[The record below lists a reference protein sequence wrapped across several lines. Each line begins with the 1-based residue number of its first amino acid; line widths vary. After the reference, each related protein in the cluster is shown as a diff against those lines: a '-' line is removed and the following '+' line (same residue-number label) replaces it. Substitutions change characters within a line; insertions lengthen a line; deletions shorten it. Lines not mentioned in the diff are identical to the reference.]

1 MFHKQAIVLLDL
13 TKFYKNKLTDPESL
27 RKLCKKKKK
36 KNQNCLCF
44 IQATACTRLKSQ
56 GTTLPFLFQIIHPLP
71 HNCCKRVD
79 LIYSN
84 HTLTTS

>member
-36 KNQNCLCF
+36 KIKTVF
-44 IQATACTRLKSQ
+44 ASFK
-56 GTTLPFLFQIIHPLP
+56 PLLAQ
-71 HNCCKRVD
+71 D
-79 LIYSN
+79 
-84 HTLTTS
+84 

>member
-36 KNQNCLCF
+36 IKTVF
-44 IQATACTRLKSQ
+44 AS
-56 GTTLPFLFQIIHPLP
+56 FQPLLAQ
-71 HNCCKRVD
+71 D
-79 LIYSN
+79 
-84 HTLTTS
+84 

>member
-36 KNQNCLCF
+36 KKKIKTVF
-44 IQATACTRLKSQ
+44 ASFK
-56 GTTLPFLFQIIHPLP
+56 PLLAQ
-71 HNCCKRVD
+71 D
-79 LIYSN
+79 
-84 HTLTTS
+84 

>member
-36 KNQNCLCF
+36 KKQNKKTK
-44 IQATACTRLKSQ
+44 IKKKNLKKKKKKKIKTVFAS
-56 GTTLPFLFQIIHPLP
+56 FKPLLAQ
-71 HNCCKRVD
+71 D
-79 LIYSN
+79 
-84 HTLTTS
+84 

>member
-36 KNQNCLCF
+36 KKIKTVF
-44 IQATACTRLKSQ
+44 AS
-56 GTTLPFLFQIIHPLP
+56 FQPLLAQ
-71 HNCCKRVD
+71 D
-79 LIYSN
+79 
-84 HTLTTS
+84 